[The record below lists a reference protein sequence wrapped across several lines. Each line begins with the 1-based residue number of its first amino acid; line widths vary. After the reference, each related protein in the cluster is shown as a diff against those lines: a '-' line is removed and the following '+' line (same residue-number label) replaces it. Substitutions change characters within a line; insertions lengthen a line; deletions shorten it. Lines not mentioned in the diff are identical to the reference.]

1 MKSFIQYLQEANRQE
16 TIDKLKD
23 HLASG
28 ATAHI
33 TFQKA
38 DGTETTRHAT
48 LNPEHINQG
57 GGDGRKTE
65 RTQKPSTTSMTFY
78 SIDDNGWRSFNHD
91 RLVNWRPHLGAV
103 RHTPKEE

>member
-1 MKSFIQYLQEANRQE
+1 MITFKQYLEESDRQE
-16 TIDKLKD
+16 TIDKLKA
-23 HLASG
+23 HLDSG

-38 DGTETTRHAT
+38 DGSETTRHAT

-65 RTQKPSTTSMTFY
+65 TTRPSSKTSMSFY
-78 SIDDNGWRSFNHD
+78 SIDDNGWRAFNHD
-91 RLVNWRPHLGAV
+91 RLVNWRPHLGAL
-103 RHTPKEE
+103 RHKPKD

>member
-1 MKSFIQYLQEANRQE
+1 MQTFRQYLQEADRKD
-16 TIDKLKD
+16 TIDKLKE

-33 TFQKA
+33 TFTKA
-38 DGTETTRHAT
+38 DGSETTRHAT

-57 GGDGRKTE
+57 GGEGRKTE
-65 RTQKPSTTSMTFY
+65 GTRAQSATSMTFY

-103 RHTPKEE
+103 RHTPKE